1 MDENNIDQ
9 KLITWDK
16 ILGEIVDDTELMIHD
31 LLSGIAYVGAS
42 GVLVIVLGA
51 YVLFVGL
58 KYGNTSDPMF
68 SIMLGVA
75 TIPSF
80 IIGLINLN
88 RYIQLRARYIRL
100 SDLKNRLKK

>member
-1 MDENNIDQ
+1 MDENNIDER
-9 KLITWDK
+9 LITWDK

-58 KYGNTSDPMF
+58 KYGNTSDLMF
-68 SIMLGVA
+68 NVMLA
-75 TIPSF
+75 A
-80 IIGLINLN
+80 
-88 RYIQLRARYIRL
+88 RAHSQASSL
-100 SDLKNRLKK
+100 V